1 MHYISHNMNKH
12 IPQYKFNKEKAQHSG
27 FEIIPIERIYA
38 KSNGSEGKPHR
49 LNFYQILFC
58 TGGEGT
64 HVVDFNP
71 IAFKKD
77 TIIPLAKGQ
86 VQQFDAISKMQGFA
100 ILFTSEFLISG
111 ESEYAYLY
119 DFTIFNHLLGQI
131 NIEGNT
137 NIHFLFHQLMNEQQ
151 NPGGFENTTFMR
163 NALKNLL
170 ILMEREKRSHFEI
183 KCDDSLLIY
192 QQFRQILEAHVS
204 YKLKSNQIADQ
215 LNVPLKQLNAAVKLY
230 TNTTSKNYI
239 EEHVILEAKR
249 LLAHSSLS
257 VKEIAYELGF
267 EDPTNFT
274 KYFKKRT
281 ETLPNKYRQN
291 S

>member
-1 MHYISHNMNKH
+1 MNKH
-12 IPQYKFNKEKAQHSG
+12 IPQYKFNKEQAQHSG
-27 FEIIPIERIYA
+27 FEIIPIDRIYA

-49 LNFYQILFC
+49 LNFYQILYC
-58 TGGEGT
+58 TGDVGT
-64 HVVDFNP
+64 HVVDFKP
-71 IAFKKD
+71 IDFKKG

-86 VQQFDAISKMQGFA
+86 VQQFDTISKMQGYA

-131 NIEGNT
+131 SIESNT
-137 NIHFLFHQLMNEQQ
+137 NIQLLLELLIKEQQ
-151 NPGGFENTTFMR
+151 NHEGFENTSFLR
-163 NALKNLL
+163 NTLKNLL

-183 KCDDSLLIY
+183 RCDESLLLY
-192 QQFRQILEAHVS
+192 QQFRQILEDNVS
-204 YKLKSNQIADQ
+204 YKLKSNKIADQ

-230 TNTTSKNYI
+230 ANTTSKNYI

-281 ETLPNKYRQN
+281 ETLPNKYRQT